1 MKVAVVHEWLDC
13 YAGSERVL
21 EQLLE
26 IWPEADLF
34 AVCDFVPA
42 GERAFLRGK
51 PVRTTFIQRLPFA
64 RRCFR
69 MFLPLMPLAIEQ
81 LDLSGYDLVVS
92 SSHAVAKGV
101 LTGPGQLHV
110 SYIHSPMRYAWDL
123 QHQYLRQSG
132 MERGLKG
139 ALTRL
144 LLHGLRI
151 WDRSSAAG
159 VDVMVANSGYIADRI
174 RKAWRREALVV
185 HPPVDVAGF
194 PPNGARRGDHYVVAS
209 RMVPYKRVDL
219 VVEAFRAM
227 PSRRLVV
234 LGDGP
239 EWKRVQAAAAGAPNI
254 ELRGRVPQADLV
266 EAVRTARAF
275 VFAAEE
281 DFGIAMVEAQACGTP
296 VIAYGRG
303 GARDIVR
310 APPDPEPTGL
320 FFAEQS
326 AAAIAAAVERF
337 EALPRGISAADCRA
351 NAQRFGRERFKN
363 AMRRIVADHMLDQT
377 CDSPSSWPPAAAAA
391 KSEPFSTLLPRRA
404 APMPRPSSSTRTR
417 TTASPR

>member
-1 MKVAVVHEWLDC
+1 VRVAVVHEWLDS
-13 YAGSERVL
+13 YAGSERVV

-34 AVCDFVPA
+34 AVCDFLPRS
-42 GERAFLRGK
+42 ERGFLRGR

-64 RRCFR
+64 RRHFR
-69 MFLPLMPLAIEQ
+69 LYLPLMPLAIEQ

-110 SYIHSPMRYAWDL
+110 SYVHSPMRYAWDL

-132 MERGLKG
+132 MERGAKG

-144 LLHGLRI
+144 LLHRLRM

-159 VDVMVANSGYIADRI
+159 VDVLVANSAYIAERV

-185 HPPVDVAGF
+185 HPPVDVEAF
-194 PPNGARRGDHYVVAS
+194 EPPLGGEAPPRGDHYVVAS

-227 PSRRLVV
+227 PGRRLLV

-239 EWKRVQAAAAGAPNI
+239 ELKRVTDAAAGAPNV
-254 ELRGRVPQADLV
+254 ELRGRVRQAELV
-266 EAVRTARAF
+266 ETVRTARAF

-296 VIAYGRG
+296 VIAYGKG
-303 GARDIVR
+303 GARDILR
-310 APPDPEPTGL
+310 APPEDAPTGL

-326 AAAIAAAVERF
+326 APAIVAAVERF
-337 EALPRGISAADCRA
+337 EALSPAIAAADCRA
-351 NAQRFGRERFKN
+351 NARRFTREEFRD
-363 AMRRIVADHMLDQT
+363 AMRRVVSEHM
-377 CDSPSSWPPAAAAA
+377 PPGG
-391 KSEPFSTLLPRRA
+391 
-404 APMPRPSSSTRTR
+404 APC
-417 TTASPR
+417 ASR

>member
-1 MKVAVVHEWLDC
+1 MRVAVVHEWLDS
-13 YAGSERVL
+13 YAGSERVV

-34 AVCDFVPA
+34 AVCDFLPPA
-42 GERAFLRGK
+42 ERAFLRGR

-64 RRCFR
+64 RRRFR
-69 MFLPLMPLAIEQ
+69 LYLPLMPLAIEQ
-81 LDLSGYDLVVS
+81 LDVSGYDLVVS

-110 SYIHSPMRYAWDL
+110 SYVHSPMRYAWDL

-132 MERGLKG
+132 MERGVKG
-139 ALTRL
+139 ALTRMM
-144 LLHGLRI
+144 LHRLRM

-159 VDVMVANSGYIADRI
+159 VDVLVANSSYIAERI
-174 RKAWRREALVV
+174 RKVWRREALVV
-185 HPPVDVAGF
+185 HPPVDVEAF
-194 PPNGARRGDHYVVAS
+194 EPPPDGGELPPCGDHYVVAS

-227 PSRRLVV
+227 PGRRLLV

-239 EWKRVQAAAAGAPNI
+239 ELKRVTDAAAGAPNI
-254 ELRGRVPQADLV
+254 ELRGRVRHAELV
-266 EAVRTARAF
+266 EAVRSARAF

-296 VIAYGRG
+296 VVAYGKG
-303 GARDIVR
+303 GARDILR
-310 APPDPEPTGL
+310 APPAGAPTGL

-326 AAAIAAAVERF
+326 APAIATAVERF
-337 EALPRGISAADCRA
+337 EALSPAIAAADCRA
-351 NAQRFGRERFKN
+351 NARRFSREMFRD
-363 AMRRIVADHMLDQT
+363 AMRRVVAEHM
-377 CDSPSSWPPAAAAA
+377 PPGG
-391 KSEPFSTLLPRRA
+391 PPC
-404 APMPRPSSSTRTR
+404 
-417 TTASPR
+417 ASR

>member
-1 MKVAVVHEWLDC
+1 MKVAVVHEWLDS

-21 EQLLE
+21 EQILE

-34 AVCDFVPA
+34 AVCDFLPPS
-42 GERAFLRGK
+42 ERAFLKGR

-64 RRCFR
+64 RRLFR
-69 MFLPLMPLAIEQ
+69 AYLPLMPLAIEQ
-81 LDLSGYDLVVS
+81 LDLSGYDLVLS

-132 MERGLKG
+132 MARGLKG
-139 ALTRL
+139 ALTRF
-144 LLHGLRI
+144 LLHKLRL

-159 VDVMVANSGYIADRI
+159 VDVLVANSGYIADRV
-174 RKAWRREALVV
+174 RKAWRRESLVV

-194 PPNGARRGDHYVVAS
+194 PWNGTPRGDHYVVAS
-209 RMVPYKRVDL
+209 RMVPYKRVEL

-227 PSRRLVV
+227 PSRRLLV

-239 EWKRVQAAAAGAPNI
+239 EWKRVAEAAAGAPNI
-254 ELRGRVPQADLV
+254 ELRGRVPQAELV

-303 GARDIVR
+303 GARDILR
-310 APPDPEPTGL
+310 EPTDPDPTGL

-326 AAAIAAAVERF
+326 AEAIVAAVERF
-337 EALPRGISAADCRA
+337 EALPRAISAAACRT
-351 NAQRFGRERFKN
+351 NAQRFSRERFQN
-363 AMRRIVADHMLDQT
+363 AMRRIVNDHLPEHL
-377 CDSPSSWPPAAAAA
+377 CASPSSWRPEAAPA
-391 KSEPFSTLLPRRA
+391 KSESFSTLWPGRGA
-404 APMPRPSSSTRTR
+404 KMPKPSLSIRTR